1 MKIIPVTDPA
11 FAPYGRVVEGYPVA
25 GLLKALEEKTP
36 CPEGTVYFPK
46 VDALHEAENAAEIG
60 DCLFGGMPYQLGCC
74 NGHNTKLNCLE
85 YHRDSEFNLGTEDFI
100 RRLAKMD
107 DIVDDVLDTA
117 KAKAFRRPKGVL
129 IEVYATTLHYAPCHN
144 DPAKGFRV
152 LVGLP
157 AGTNTDYRPGT
168 GANTLDKSLWARN
181 KWLLA
186 HPESGEAAKGAY
198 VGLKGINLDIQGDI
212 PFSQR

>member
-1 MKIIPVTDPA
+1 MKILSVMDPSFQNYGQVLGGYDVKELLATLDKVTPLPDAVDYVPEQA
-11 FAPYGRVVEGYPVA
+11 ELMALPIAEE
-25 GLLKALEEKTP
+25 LKN
-36 CPEGTVYFPK
+36 
-46 VDALHEAENAAEIG
+46 NAY
-60 DCLFGGMPYQLGCC
+60 GGMPIQIGWC

-100 RRLAKMD
+100 LLLAKMD

-117 KAKAFRRPKGVL
+117 KVKAFWCPKGVL